1 MSRPGTHPGRAAL
14 ARLAPETVGA
24 LAEVDRVVAASVDAA
39 TLALV
44 RHRVHALLGLP
55 LPADAGRDV
64 PAATWDALDDWA
76 TSPAVDDAQRAL
88 LGFVE
93 QFVFSVSSMGDAEV
107 EALLEHLEPLALHVL
122 CNAVWAIDLGAR
134 VDHVA
139 AAVLA

>member
-1 MSRPGTHPGRAAL
+1 MTHPGRAAL
-14 ARLAPETVGA
+14 GRLAPATVAA
-24 LAEVDRVVAASVDAA
+24 LAEVDRVVAATVDAT

-64 PAATWDALDDWA
+64 PPATWDALDDWA
-76 TSPAVDDAQRAL
+76 TSPTVDDAQRAL

-93 QFVFSVSSMGDAEV
+93 QFVFAVSGMGDAEV
-107 EALLEHLEPLALHVL
+107 DALLEHLDPIALHEL
-122 CNAVWAIDLGAR
+122 CNAVWAVDLGAR

>member
-1 MSRPGTHPGRAAL
+1 MTHPGRAAL
-14 ARLAPETVGA
+14 ARRAPETVGA
-24 LAEVDRVVAASVDAA
+24 LAEVDRVVAATVDAA

-64 PAATWDALDDWA
+64 PPATWEAL
-76 TSPAVDDAQRAL
+76 DDAQRAL

-93 QFVFSVSSMGDAEV
+93 QFVFSVSGMGDAEV
-107 EALLEHLEPLALHVL
+107 DALLEHLEPLALHEL